1 MNTTKD
7 KAIKSFY
14 LSYKKAH
21 ELIEN
26 EISYIDDN
34 LYRASRLVDRIIV
47 VLFINQE
54 ILYIKNDIFELINKA
69 YDGELLSQK
78 ISMFYENPSELLE
91 YIRVNSINSLDNIDE
106 IENKIKLITSLF
118 PIDEYERNIFIK
130 DDIIKNIINIFFKYN
145 WRLDSLNTVETNLSV
160 NPDIL
165 GSVFEKYINKRE
177 SGAYYTEIDTIN
189 YISNNSVLLTLYN
202 KLNYK
207 DEVLYYIKRYISE
220 KDIYKIE
227 DLIIENLNLIEL

>member
-26 EISYIDDN
+26 EILNIDDK

-54 ILYIKNDIFELINKA
+54 ILYIKNDIFKLINKV

-78 ISMFYENPSELLE
+78 LSMFYENPSELIE
-91 YIRVNSINSLDNIDE
+91 YIRVNGINLLDDIDE

-118 PIDEYERNIFIK
+118 PIDEYEKNIFIK
-130 DDIIKNIINIFFKYN
+130 DDII
-145 WRLDSLNTVETNLSV
+145 
-160 NPDIL
+160 
-165 GSVFEKYINKRE
+165 
-177 SGAYYTEIDTIN
+177 
-189 YISNNSVLLTLYN
+189 
-202 KLNYK
+202 
-207 DEVLYYIKRYISE
+207 
-220 KDIYKIE
+220 
-227 DLIIENLNLIEL
+227 